1 MNDVH
6 GLIRIVTSAAG
17 GTGCAAAAGVD
28 GVDFSPSWQTAAS
41 HSSRMSMLTLSSCP
55 DINRTL
61 PAI

>member
-1 MNDVH
+1 MTDVH

-17 GTGCAAAAGVD
+17 GTGCAAASVD
-28 GVDFSPSWQTAAS
+28 GVDFSTSSQTVAS
-41 HSSRMSMLTLSSCP
+41 RSSKMSMLTLSFCP